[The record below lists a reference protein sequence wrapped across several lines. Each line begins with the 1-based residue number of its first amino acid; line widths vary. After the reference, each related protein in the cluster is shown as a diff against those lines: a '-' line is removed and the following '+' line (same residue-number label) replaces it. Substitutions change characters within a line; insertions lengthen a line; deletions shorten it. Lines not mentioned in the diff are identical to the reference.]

1 MISPVTYGSVCS
13 GIEAATVAWHKFGWQ
28 PAWFSEIEPFPC
40 AVLQHH
46 YPHVPNLG
54 DMTKIHDRVK
64 TGEVA
69 APAVLVGGTPCQAFS
84 VAGLKNSLDDERGQ
98 LTLEYVRLLDA
109 IDTARLV
116 RGECPAVAV
125 WENVPGVFSTK
136 DNAFGCF
143 LGALAGEGC
152 ELQPPRGRWHNAG
165 YIVGPQRQ
173 VAWRTLDAQFF
184 GLAQRRKRVF
194 VVASAMD
201 GFNPA
206 EVLFERAGMCRDTT
220 QGGSQEQDIAGTIT
234 RSAGRSR
241 GAGISPECLVYRE
254 SAFGAFAP
262 SITAATLKKRGGCA
276 EGGSESLIVEPYLL
290 ASGNTVSGTLLSNA
304 GTKKWQ
310 GNQEAFSGD
319 FFVIH
324 GTQDPLVNKNIAH
337 CLGRNRGQENAVCYG
352 IPGNW
357 VGRAPANGGN
367 AVEPPLEPPLELS
380 PCLTK
385 TDRHAVAECFQQNT
399 RDEVR
404 FIQGDGSIAGC
415 LTVKPGVKQ
424 QNYLMVRSRVRR
436 FMPIECERLQGFP
449 DNYTLIPTQKLK
461 TLEPDVLE
469 FLCLIFPGIGN
480 AELQMLAQDGPR
492 YAALGNSM
500 PVNVMAW
507 LGMRIHNY
515 LSLMGVAA

>member
-1 MISPVTYGSVCS
+1 MKYVTYGSVSS
-13 GIEAATVAWHKFGWQ
+13 GIEAATVAWHRFGWQ
-28 PAWFSEIEPFPC
+28 PAWFSEIESFPC

-54 DMTKIHDRVK
+54 DMTTISDRVK

-69 APAVLVGGTPCQAFS
+69 APAVLAGGTPCQAFS
-84 VAGLKNSLDDERGQ
+84 VAGLKQSLDDERGQ

-116 RGECPAVAV
+116 RGEQPAVAV

-152 ELQPPRGRWHNAG
+152 ELQPPGGRWHNAG

-184 GLAQRRKRVF
+184 GLAQRRRRVF

-206 EVLFERAGMCRDTT
+206 EVLFELTGMCGDTS
-220 QGGSQEQDIAGTIT
+220 QGGSEEKDIAGTIT

-241 GAGISPECLVYRE
+241 GAGTPAECL
-254 SAFGAFAP
+254 
-262 SITAATLKKRGGCA
+262 T
-276 EGGSESLIVEPYLL
+276 VEPFIL
-290 ASGNTVSGTLLSNA
+290 ASGKEVCGTLMACA
-304 GTKKWQ
+304 GSKLWL
-310 GNQEAFSGD
+310 GNQDAFTGD
-319 FFVIH
+319 YFVIH

-357 VGRAPANGGN
+357 VGRAPDNGGN
-367 AVEPPLEPPLELS
+367 AVEPPLELA

-449 DNYTLIPTQKLK
+449 DNYTLIPTQKSK

-469 FLCLIFPGIGN
+469 FLLLIFPGISD

-500 PVNVMAW
+500 AVNVMAW

-515 LSLMGVAA
+515 LFGGVA